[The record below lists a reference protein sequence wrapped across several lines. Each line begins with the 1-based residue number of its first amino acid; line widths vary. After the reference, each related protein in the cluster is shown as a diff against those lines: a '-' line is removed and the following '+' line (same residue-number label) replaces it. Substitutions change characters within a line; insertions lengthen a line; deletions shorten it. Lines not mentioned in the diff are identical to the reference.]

1 MRGLVAPV
9 MIMLLAL
16 LHAPNQAQALFFDF
30 LPADWVQLGS
40 SEPVTLVL
48 TGLALLSLGRLTV
61 NGARGAAARG
71 AAERRPRPARA
82 RAATEST
89 VGADAASTSTRR
101 AA

>member
-48 TGLALLSLGRLTV
+48 TGLALLSLGRLSV
-61 NGARGAAARG
+61 NGARG

-89 VGADAASTSTRR
+89 IGADAASTSTRR

>member
-9 MIMLLAL
+9 MVLLLAV
-16 LHAPNQAQALFFDF
+16 LHAPNQAQALLFDF

-48 TGLALLSLGRLTV
+48 TGLALLSLGRV
-61 NGARGAAARG
+61 SVSGARG
-71 AAERRPRPARA
+71 AAERRPRSARPRTASEPAI
-82 RAATEST
+82 
-89 VGADAASTSTRR
+89 GADAASTSTRR